1 MRNKHATFFNQLNK
15 KIDEMNELTKNY
27 NTQANK
33 LHDVILIIRELKVE
47 LRERN
52 LSENAFANSNT
63 FLLIIEDDVVVFTF
77 KKLFNSSI
85 FIDDKDLI
93 IDD

>member
-1 MRNKHATFFNQLNK
+1 MRNEHVSFFDQLNK
-15 KIDEMNELTKNY
+15 KVKEMNELTKDY
-27 NTQANK
+27 NNQTNK

-47 LRERN
+47 LKERN
-52 LSENAFANSNT
+52 ISENSNT
-63 FLLIIEDDVVVFTF
+63 SLFIIEDEVVVSTATF
-77 KKLFNSSI
+77 KKLSDSSI